1 MDCSATTTTTST
13 RLFLDQAVKLTN
25 EGTSLLVFGQ
35 EDRAINEFTTALE
48 IMAKS
53 GLSDRHP
60 NRAPAPQDSQQRAYS
75 FDANASSSLAGKS
88 AEHPPRYAS
97 PVRLPNPPAATGG
110 DHSSFFVY
118 RHALKVN
125 ISGGM
130 DSAKDMDIVISAII
144 IFNMALLYHLKG
156 IRENTASKYHAKSMR
171 LYNMSLELLKNL
183 DNNSSH
189 HEDVVLLQVACW
201 NNMSHISY
209 EQADFDRALL
219 QLSELQWLLCMMA
232 VRPNHFTA
240 DDMQRFMLNGMLLR
254 ALSTAP
260 AA

>member
-1 MDCSATTTTTST
+1 
-13 RLFLDQAVKLTN
+13 
-25 EGTSLLVFGQ
+25 
-35 EDRAINEFTTALE
+35 
-48 IMAKS
+48 
-53 GLSDRHP
+53 
-60 NRAPAPQDSQQRAYS
+60 
-75 FDANASSSLAGKS
+75 
-88 AEHPPRYAS
+88 
-97 PVRLPNPPAATGG
+97 
-110 DHSSFFVY
+110 
-118 RHALKVN
+118 
-125 ISGGM
+125 
-130 DSAKDMDIVISAII
+130 
-144 IFNMALLYHLKG
+144 
-156 IRENTASKYHAKSMR
+156 MR